1 MPIKYLSQ
9 EWIDEVSKALAA
21 HTGFQEAIARAKL
34 GLTFVVGDA
43 PQGEVHYHF
52 DIADGGC
59 QVGMGDA
66 ENADATIKLPY
77 QTAIALSKGDLN
89 VQAAFIAGKLKVEG
103 NLAKIMMNQ
112 GALTQYASA
121 VAGMDLEY

>member
-9 EWIDEVSKALAA
+9 EWIDAVGKALTA
-21 HTGFQEAIARAKL
+21 HSAFQEAIARAKL
-34 GLTFVVGDA
+34 NLTFVVADA
-43 PQGEVHYHF
+43 PAGEVRYHL

-59 QVGMGDA
+59 RLGLGEA
-66 ENADATIKLPY
+66 ENSDATIKLPY
-77 QTAIALSKGDLN
+77 ETAVALSKGDLN